1 MFCQNDR
8 NEKLLFYRH
17 TYQYFAALSVTGVN
31 TYTTAEPLDNDT
43 ANVKS
48 KPCTGFEIIY
58 FGKPFEYPLL
68 LVGRYAGLFAKGLFV
83 LPVAGLSADG
93 LFIAAFPRWTLQGLT
108 MPTAP

>member
-8 NEKLLFYRH
+8 NEKLLFYRY

-68 LVGRYAGLFAKGLFV
+68 FVGRYAYSRVGYGNNHYFLIFV
-83 LPVAGLSADG
+83 N
-93 LFIAAFPRWTLQGLT
+93 LT
-108 MPTAP
+108 G

>member
-8 NEKLLFYRH
+8 NEKLLFYRY

-48 KPCTGFEIIY
+48 SPVPGLKSSTLVNRSNTHSCLSVGMPIPVSVMEITTT
-58 FGKPFEYPLL
+58 P
-68 LVGRYAGLFAKGLFV
+68 V
-83 LPVAGLSADG
+83 LRQSDRL
-93 LFIAAFPRWTLQGLT
+93 
-108 MPTAP
+108 M